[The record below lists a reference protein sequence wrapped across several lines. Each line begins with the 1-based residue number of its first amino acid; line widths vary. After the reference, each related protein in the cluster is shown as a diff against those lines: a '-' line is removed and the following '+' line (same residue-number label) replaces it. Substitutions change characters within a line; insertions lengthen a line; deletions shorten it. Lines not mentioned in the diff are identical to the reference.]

1 MQLGQALRLIN
12 NWEPFSKLSTEDKAK
27 LAETIQPL
35 RLRPGQKLYDFSDLP
50 PGIALLAE
58 GQMRLLALD
67 EREEPFTLYRL
78 SPGDQAGHIGI
89 LRGVTGYALAASQ
102 PSLLW
107 LLPQAAFL
115 RVISEN
121 IEFQNEF
128 NESSIEELYGVSVSS
143 TSPLNNT
150 RNEIKDWVS
159 NTIAENKNVNK
170 VLLVQPGEHDF
181 DSKWGPWLVSS
192 SNIAGCKPGEEL
204 LGPLKL
210 TVQGKIPARLVSK
223 NGTTLP
229 VDVPQVL
236 VVSPET
242 SDLAPLQMDAE
253 LV

>member
-12 NWEPFSKLSTEDKAK
+12 NWVPFSKLSTVEKTK

-78 SPGDQAGHIGI
+78 SPGNQAGHIGI

-121 IEFQNEF
+121 IDFQNEF
-128 NESSIEELYGVSVSS
+128 NEPSIEELYGVSVLS

-150 RNEIKDWVS
+150 RSEI
-159 NTIAENKNVNK
+159 
-170 VLLVQPGEHDF
+170 
-181 DSKWGPWLVSS
+181 
-192 SNIAGCKPGEEL
+192 
-204 LGPLKL
+204 
-210 TVQGKIPARLVSK
+210 
-223 NGTTLP
+223 
-229 VDVPQVL
+229 
-236 VVSPET
+236 
-242 SDLAPLQMDAE
+242 
-253 LV
+253 